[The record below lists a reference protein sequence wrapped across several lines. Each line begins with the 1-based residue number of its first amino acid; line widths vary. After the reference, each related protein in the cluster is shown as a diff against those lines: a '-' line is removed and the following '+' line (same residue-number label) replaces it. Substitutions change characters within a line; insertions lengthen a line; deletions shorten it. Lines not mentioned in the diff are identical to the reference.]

1 MTRLTPKE
9 IGYIV
14 RKAIYLR
21 RLGIETASIKA
32 EELMLKLEL
41 DKLEKEL
48 ESEEDKEL

>member
-21 RLGIETASIKA
+21 RLGIETGSIKA
-32 EELMLKLEL
+32 EEEL
-41 DKLEKEL
+41 GKLEKLL
-48 ESEEDKEL
+48 ESEEDDELK